1 MTTPDRF
8 VRPFAMVGKSL
19 LIFDDGLASKDGHW
33 FEIDRSIAQ
42 FHADHGVRVT
52 VVTHADFR
60 HSDEFV
66 AFGARVLP
74 LIEQS
79 IWKGWTPK
87 DGWLAKLADRAPLAG
102 PLREWSANLAQ
113 AKHFR
118 AVLSRLL
125 REEAYDCVLHP
136 TALMTDFLV
145 WSLMPGALRR
155 RAKRVVLSTWYP
167 IASYHEDR
175 PPSFARKLAL
185 WKLIGWKLRNQFAT
199 GRMVFVTDSQ
209 RIANEYEQASG
220 MTAIVVGSP
229 RDIAK
234 AKPGRSR
241 ADRALVFGSLGAARW
256 EKGIDSLQS
265 AIASL
270 VGSGK
275 ADAIRF
281 LVQWNR
287 PVTRPDGTIY
297 PRDPQL
303 ADSAQVDWRDGVLTS
318 HDYDE
323 ALAGIDC
330 MVLPYRRL
338 MYQSRSSAV
347 AVEAACSGIPMIY
360 TADSWLSDFVA
371 EQGAGIAV
379 ADGDVPGLERAILAM
394 AADYTTYKAR
404 AVERS
409 AVARARNSP
418 GAFAGVLWGS
428 GAAKCQA
435 GGK

>member
-1 MTTPDRF
+1 MSLSDPESLR
-8 VRPFAMVGKSL
+8 GKSL

-33 FEIDRSIAQ
+33 FEIDRSIAR
-42 FHADHGVRVT
+42 FHADRGALVT
-52 VVTHADFR
+52 IVTHADFG
-60 HSDEFV
+60 HSDEFA

-74 LIEQS
+74 LIELS
-79 IWKGWTPK
+79 IWMGWTPE
-87 DGWLAKLADRAPLAG
+87 DGWLAKLADRVPLAG
-102 PLREWSANLAQ
+102 PLREWAANLAQ
-113 AKHFR
+113 ARHFR
-118 AVLSRLL
+118 AVLSGLL
-125 REEAYDCVLHP
+125 REQAYDCVFHP
-136 TALMTDFLV
+136 TALMSDFLA
-145 WSLMPGALRR
+145 WCLMPRALRM

-185 WKLIGWKLRNQFAT
+185 WKLIGRRLRKQFAA
-199 GRMVFVTDSQ
+199 GSMAFVTDSQ

-220 MTAIVVGSP
+220 MTATVVGSP

-234 AKPGRSR
+234 AEPGSACAGRT
-241 ADRALVFGSLGAARW
+241 LTFGSLGAARW
-256 EKGIDSLQS
+256 EKGIDFLQS

-270 VGSGK
+270 LDSGK
-275 ADAIRF
+275 AEAIRF

-297 PRDPQL
+297 PRDPHL
-303 ADSAQVDWRDGVLTS
+303 ADSAQVDWRDGVLSS
-318 HDYDE
+318 HDYGE

-379 ADGDVPGLERAILAM
+379 ADGDVAGLARAILAM
-394 AADYTTYKAR
+394 AADYPTHKAK
-404 AVERS
+404 AVEHS
-409 AVARARNSP
+409 AIARARNSP
-418 GAFAGVLWGS
+418 EAFARVLWGTEPDTS
-428 GAAKCQA
+428 TRRA